1 MHHSQQKKF
10 NSLYKK
16 HVNALKRQGM
26 SDSTIDVYSR
36 ALRRISLYLDCCPD
50 KLTVDQ
56 LKEYFDTLLQTHS
69 WSTVRS
75 DRCGL
80 QFFYRHVLERQWDWV
95 KIVKPPVQ
103 KKLPDILSYD
113 EISNMINATREARF
127 QCYILVVYS
136 MGLRLS
142 EALNLTIADI
152 DADHMRLHVRLG
164 KGGKDRSVIMPQCA
178 LNALRWYW
186 ATHRN
191 PKWIFPAGSN
201 SVLRM
206 RANKTMGGQS
216 IQRAIKAI
224 ATECNIHKN
233 ITTHSL
239 RHCYATH
246 LLAEGL
252 NLHAIQ
258 KLLGHES
265 PLTTA
270 LYTQLTE
277 SAQQNT
283 TAIIEQMMLK
293 LSYTLNGEA

>member
-1 MHHSQQKKF
+1 MHHTEQKKF
-10 NSLYKK
+10 NALYKK
-16 HVNALKRQGM
+16 QTNALKRQGM

-36 ALRRISLYLDCCPD
+36 ALRRISEYLDCCPD
-50 KLTVDQ
+50 KLSVDQ
-56 LKEYFDTLLQTHS
+56 LKDYFDKLLETHS
-69 WSTVRS
+69 WSTVKS

-80 QFFYRHVLERQWDWV
+80 QFFYAHVLERQWDWV
-95 KIVKPPVQ
+95 KIVKPPVE

-113 EISNMINATREARF
+113 EISSMINAAKEARF
-127 QCYILVVYS
+127 QCYILTVYS

-152 DADHMRLHVRLG
+152 DADHMQLHVRLG
-164 KGGKDRSVIMPQCA
+164 KGNKDRMVIMPHAA
-178 LNALRWYW
+178 LDALRWYW
-186 ATHRN
+186 STHRN
-191 PKWIFPAGSN
+191 PKWIFPSGTN
-201 SVLRM
+201 HVLRH
-206 RANKTMGGQS
+206 RAKEKMGGQS

-224 ATECNIHKN
+224 AVDCNIHKN

-246 LLAEGL
+246 LLSEGL

-258 KLLGHES
+258 RLLGHES

-270 LYTQLTE
+270 MYTQLTE

-283 TAIIEQMMLK
+283 ADIIDEMLNK
-293 LSYTLNGEA
+293 LSFTLDGER